1 MSKATALSNEKGA
14 KGESLVYLFILI
26 NLFMEN
32 VNGCPKGIGLRNNFR
47 KLLWEKKKKKKLVA
61 FHISHESGVKNFLI
75 GLLTITLRAPINMT
89 LYLFIEKVVI
99 KPSIR
104 LLI

>member
-1 MSKATALSNEKGA
+1 MEK
-14 KGESLVYLFILI
+14 
-26 NLFMEN
+26 

-47 KLLWEKKKKKKLVA
+47 KILWEKKKKKKLAA
-61 FHISHESGVKNFLI
+61 FHISHESGFKNFLI

>member
-1 MSKATALSNEKGA
+1 MEK
-14 KGESLVYLFILI
+14 
-26 NLFMEN
+26 

-47 KLLWEKKKKKKLVA
+47 KLLWEKKKKKKLAA

>member
-1 MSKATALSNEKGA
+1 MEK
-14 KGESLVYLFILI
+14 
-26 NLFMEN
+26 
-32 VNGCPKGIGLRNNFR
+32 VNGCPKGIGLRNYFR
-47 KLLWEKKKKKKLVA
+47 KLLWEKKKKKNFAA
-61 FHISHESGVKNFLI
+61 FHISHESGFKNFLI

>member
-1 MSKATALSNEKGA
+1 MGK
-14 KGESLVYLFILI
+14 
-26 NLFMEN
+26 
-32 VNGCPKGIGLRNNFR
+32 
-47 KLLWEKKKKKKLVA
+47 EKKKKLAA